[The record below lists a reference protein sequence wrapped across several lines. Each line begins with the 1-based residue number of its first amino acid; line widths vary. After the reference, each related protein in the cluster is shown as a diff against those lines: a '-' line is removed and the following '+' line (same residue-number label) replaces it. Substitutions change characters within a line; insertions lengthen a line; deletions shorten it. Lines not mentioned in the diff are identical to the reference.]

1 MNNEASLVMDETM
14 DLLIDELFDM
24 EVVDASQYFGL
35 SVDRETNERIAYN
48 KINANKPSYKGYV
61 PKIIGWGDKLSMSM
75 CLLVKITTPIKL
87 NLINTNSQALI
98 SQEMVSEKEVHYVQF
113 EAIHR
118 TYECNFNCI
127 S

>member
-1 MNNEASLVMDETM
+1 M
-14 DLLIDELFDM
+14 
-24 EVVDASQYFGL
+24 
-35 SVDRETNERIAYN
+35 
-48 KINANKPSYKGYV
+48 

-118 TYECNFNCI
+118 TYECNFNAI
-127 S
+127 PQLWHASRSNALILKDWTITDFDYYLKGNPIIKDD